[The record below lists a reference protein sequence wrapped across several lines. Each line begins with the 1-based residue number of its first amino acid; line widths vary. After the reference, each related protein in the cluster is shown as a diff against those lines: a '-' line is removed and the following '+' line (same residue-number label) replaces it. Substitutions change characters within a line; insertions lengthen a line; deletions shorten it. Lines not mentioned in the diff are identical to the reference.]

1 MYNLWLWVNYT
12 EPCIVPLINNEL
24 YFKMNISTILNI
36 ASDSVFSVPVHFLIN
51 SCLSFVIWTVLF
63 RFYGLSPFNYSATYY
78 FPYFLAS
85 ETNVSEDDIIRIHD
99 DHGNTI
105 ELLESGGQ
113 YLSASSV
120 RSGRYPN
127 PVTNIPRLRKMN
139 VNEDDIFLCAYPKAG
154 MM

>member
-1 MYNLWLWVNYT
+1 MIHYPGYSKRIRIFVSLAFSYK
-12 EPCIVPLINNEL
+12 PLPVICYFTKFVQILRALAFEL
-24 YFKMNISTILNI
+24 
-36 ASDSVFSVPVHFLIN
+36 FS
-51 SCLSFVIWTVLF
+51 
-63 RFYGLSPFNYSATYY
+63 YSATYY
-78 FPYFLAS
+78 FLYFLAS

-99 DHGNTI
+99 NHGNTM
-105 ELLESGGQ
+105 ELLGSGGQ

-154 MM
+154 MV